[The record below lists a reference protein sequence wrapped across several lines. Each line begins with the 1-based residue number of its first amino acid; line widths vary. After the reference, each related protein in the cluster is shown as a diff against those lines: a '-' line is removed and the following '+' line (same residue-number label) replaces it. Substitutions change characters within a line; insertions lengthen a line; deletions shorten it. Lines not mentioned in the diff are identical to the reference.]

1 MKRYRIGVDA
11 RLLAE
16 PVTGIGRYLHEI
28 LSRLVNEGHE
38 WYLYSHKPIIIG
50 NWKRENVRIKN
61 LNINGRVLRMLWAQ
75 TILPY
80 WAYRDNLDIFWSPS
94 HRLPRYLPASI
105 ASVVTI
111 HDLVWKYAGDTM
123 RPLSRWL
130 DSKFMIEASEIATV
144 IIAVSNSTARD
155 LCVENKEFEKKV
167 FVIPLG
173 ATNSLL
179 PKLNQE
185 LQEIKDSKQY
195 FLFVGT
201 LEPRKNL
208 LRLIE
213 AMSTLP
219 KYLKDSADLII
230 VGGKG
235 WGRLN
240 IHVFIEKLNLKNNV
254 KILGYTSDDHLRS
267 LYSGALF
274 LVMPSLYEGFGLPLV
289 EAMAW
294 GVPSLTSNI
303 SSMPEVI
310 GNAGI
315 LVNPLDVKS
324 IAYALEK
331 LLTDRGYLQTLS
343 KNAFERSGQ
352 FNWDVSAKKTI
363 EIFEFA
369 FKKNNL

>member
-16 PVTGIGRYLHEI
+16 PVTGIGRYLQEI
-28 LSRLVNEGHE
+28 LSRLVKEGHE

-50 NWKRENVRIKN
+50 NWKRENVRVKN
-61 LNINGRVLRMLWAQ
+61 LNIKGRVLRMLWAQ
-75 TILPY
+75 TLLPF
-80 WAYRDNLDIFWSPS
+80 WAYKDNLDIFWSPA
-94 HRLPRYLPASI
+94 HRLPRYLPSSI

-130 DSKFMIEASEIATV
+130 DSKLMIEASQNATA
-144 IIAVSNSTARD
+144 IIAVSKSTARD
-155 LCVENKEFEKKV
+155 LCIENKEFVKKI

-173 ATNSLL
+173 VTKSLL

-185 LQEIKDSKQY
+185 YQEVKDSKQY

-213 AMSTLP
+213 AMASLP
-219 KYLKDSADLII
+219 KHLKDSTDLII

-235 WGRLN
+235 WGGLN
-240 IHVFIEKLNLKNNV
+240 IHVLIEKFNLKNNV
-254 KILGYTSDDHLRS
+254 KILGYTSDDDLRS
-267 LYSGALF
+267 LYSRALF

-303 SSMPEVI
+303 SSMPEVV

-315 LVNPLDVKS
+315 LVNPFDVKS
-324 IAYALEK
+324 ISIALEK
-331 LLTDRGYLQTLS
+331 LLTDGGYRQTLS
-343 KNAFERSGQ
+343 KNAFERSRY
-352 FNWDVSAKKTI
+352 FNWDVSAKKTM
-363 EIFEFA
+363 EIFEAA
-369 FKKNNL
+369 FKKNKL

>member
-16 PVTGIGRYLHEI
+16 PVTGIGRYLQEI
-28 LSRLVNEGHE
+28 LSRLVKGGHE

-50 NWKRENVRIKN
+50 NWDMGNVRVKNVNIK
-61 LNINGRVLRMLWAQ
+61 GRALRMLWAQ

-80 WAYRDNLDIFWSPS
+80 WANKDNLDIFWSPA
-94 HRLPRYLPASI
+94 HRLPRYLPANI

-130 DSKFMIEASEIATV
+130 DSKFMIEASEIATA
-144 IIAVSNSTARD
+144 IIAVSKSTARD
-155 LCVENKEFEKKV
+155 LCIENKEFEKKV

-173 ATNSLL
+173 VTKSLL

-185 LQEIKDSKQY
+185 YQEVKDSKQY

-213 AMSTLP
+213 AMASLP
-219 KYLKDSADLII
+219 KHLKDSADLII

-235 WGRLN
+235 WGGLN
-240 IHVFIEKLNLKNNV
+240 IHVLIDKFNLKNNV
-254 KILGYTSDDHLRS
+254 KILGYTSDDDLRS

-303 SSMPEVI
+303 SSMPEVV

-315 LVNPLDVKS
+315 LVNPFDVRS
-324 IAYALEK
+324 ISIALEK
-331 LLTDRGYLQTLS
+331 LLTDGGYRQTLS
-343 KNAFERSGQ
+343 KNAFERSRY
-352 FNWDVSAKKTI
+352 FNWDVSAKKTM
-363 EIFEFA
+363 EIFEAA
-369 FKKNNL
+369 FKKNKL